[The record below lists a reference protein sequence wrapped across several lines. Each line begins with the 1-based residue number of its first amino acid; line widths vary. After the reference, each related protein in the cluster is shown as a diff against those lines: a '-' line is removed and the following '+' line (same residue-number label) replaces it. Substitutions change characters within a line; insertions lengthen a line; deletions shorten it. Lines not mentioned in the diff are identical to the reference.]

1 MADRCAYAT
10 RYIAVKDRYRLPVDP
25 EEKDALHRLLKRV
38 CNGNGVSGG
47 LHQ

>member
-1 MADRCAYAT
+1 MHGEGD
-10 RYIAVKDRYRLPVDP
+10 IAASAVAVVVSNELEHVRGEVGT
-25 EEKDALHRLLKRV
+25 RV